1 VRQISEPT
9 GVEATFLS
17 NGQVVASTLAPSV
30 QASLAMRSKSLAG
43 SPWTPFPIDLGG
55 TRYLAT
61 TENLSATATS
71 PLQLV
76 VLKSFEPAE
85 RSINRIDRM
94 VLIAGF
100 LALLSGTAL
109 MIALSRLVT
118 RPLEELSRSVRA
130 FGVGDGKYRI
140 PSHGTQEVRELS
152 TAFAGMRGEIQQ
164 TSRALLESE
173 RLATIGRMASSVSHD
188 LRHYLA
194 AIYANAEFLASDRLS
209 TAERGEIFAD
219 IRTAVHGTT
228 DMIESLLI
236 FSRTDTGTRQT
247 PELMATLLEHATALV
262 RTHPDAEGVTLVTRY
277 GEPTET
283 AVGVDGK
290 QIERAIFNLLLN
302 ACQSARAQG
311 KAAEVLVSLQAQEEY
326 VILKVVDNGGGVPES
341 IRNSLFEPFVSE
353 GKQKGTGLGLTL
365 AHRIA
370 VEHGGEVVLLSSRP
384 GETIFQMTVAR
395 RLHAGDTR
403 TASDARVAIRSSNM
417 RTSGHKEAH
426 GSHVCLRGG
435 WQILLCSVALC
446 GTANHIVAAQTT
458 NQESLSQKIQEL
470 TDAMTRTQAQ
480 LEQSQHQLDEMR
492 RQLAA
497 LESQMKQGG
506 GVVSV
511 PATPATESSTATNQA
526 GPVTSASQIQDIR
539 ERQALQQ
546 SQIATHEQTKV
557 ESESKYPVKITGL
570 LLLNGFVNTNA
581 VDMAATP
588 TLAVPGSGSTGAS
601 VRQTVLGFDARGPH
615 LFGASSYADLRVDFD
630 GSSQSGGTATT
641 FSGYFN
647 TNTMPLRLRTAHA
660 GLRWEHTDVYFSLDR
675 PIFSPDTPTSLTAV
689 AEPSLA
695 WSGNLWT
702 WNPQLGLRQD
712 VPFAGTHDI
721 RLEAAL
727 IDVGDAPLSP
737 VFSPSTTPIVPP
749 TGAEQSRWPGVEARV
764 ALLGS
769 KMDDGSHF
777 GAGGYFA
784 PHLNSL
790 GYRFNSFA
798 GTLDT
803 HLLLPAH
810 FEFTGSFYRGRGLG
824 GLGGGAYKDFVYRL
838 DTDSG
843 TYYFRPLDDMGGW
856 VQLKKK
862 VGERMEFNGA
872 FGMDNAFSHEMR
884 YYAVVDGSMYQNLAR
899 NRTFTANVIYS
910 PSAYLMFSLEYRHL
924 ESFPVVGLSSESN
937 ILGLAAG
944 YKF

>member
-1 VRQISEPT
+1 MSHKLEDARTKVGPAQGPPYLHRRQGIRTHVLLVVAMALVITTVSSISLLLIRHNLRTQVAGDLSQDLHRSVITFQDLQAERLAALERETALLADLPTLKTLMTSGDDLTIQDGAVEFWQISGDDLFAIADPAGRIVAVYTKGATTDETLRQGLKALLTSQGKHYLIDGGFLYACSLRPLYFGSDEDGTLLGYLITGISIERTVRQISEPT

-277 GEPTET
+277 GDPTET

-403 TASDARVAIRSSNM
+403 TASDAKSRDQVIEHENV
-417 RTSGHKEAH
+417 RT
-426 GSHVCLRGG
+426 
-435 WQILLCSVALC
+435 
-446 GTANHIVAAQTT
+446 
-458 NQESLSQKIQEL
+458 
-470 TDAMTRTQAQ
+470 
-480 LEQSQHQLDEMR
+480 
-492 RQLAA
+492 
-497 LESQMKQGG
+497 
-506 GVVSV
+506 
-511 PATPATESSTATNQA
+511 
-526 GPVTSASQIQDIR
+526 
-539 ERQALQQ
+539 
-546 SQIATHEQTKV
+546 
-557 ESESKYPVKITGL
+557 
-570 LLLNGFVNTNA
+570 
-581 VDMAATP
+581 
-588 TLAVPGSGSTGAS
+588 
-601 VRQTVLGFDARGPH
+601 
-615 LFGASSYADLRVDFD
+615 
-630 GSSQSGGTATT
+630 
-641 FSGYFN
+641 
-647 TNTMPLRLRTAHA
+647 
-660 GLRWEHTDVYFSLDR
+660 
-675 PIFSPDTPTSLTAV
+675 
-689 AEPSLA
+689 
-695 WSGNLWT
+695 
-702 WNPQLGLRQD
+702 
-712 VPFAGTHDI
+712 
-721 RLEAAL
+721 
-727 IDVGDAPLSP
+727 
-737 VFSPSTTPIVPP
+737 
-749 TGAEQSRWPGVEARV
+749 
-764 ALLGS
+764 
-769 KMDDGSHF
+769 
-777 GAGGYFA
+777 
-784 PHLNSL
+784 
-790 GYRFNSFA
+790 
-798 GTLDT
+798 
-803 HLLLPAH
+803 
-810 FEFTGSFYRGRGLG
+810 
-824 GLGGGAYKDFVYRL
+824 
-838 DTDSG
+838 
-843 TYYFRPLDDMGGW
+843 
-856 VQLKKK
+856 
-862 VGERMEFNGA
+862 
-872 FGMDNAFSHEMR
+872 
-884 YYAVVDGSMYQNLAR
+884 
-899 NRTFTANVIYS
+899 
-910 PSAYLMFSLEYRHL
+910 
-924 ESFPVVGLSSESN
+924 
-937 ILGLAAG
+937 
-944 YKF
+944 